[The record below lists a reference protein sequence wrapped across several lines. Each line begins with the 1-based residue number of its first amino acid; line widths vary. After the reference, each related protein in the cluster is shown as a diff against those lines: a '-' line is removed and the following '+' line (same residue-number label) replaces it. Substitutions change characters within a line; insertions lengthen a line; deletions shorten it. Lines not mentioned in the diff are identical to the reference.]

1 MKKINKFTVR
11 VNRKMIFCTC
21 QKEHFCNLYEEN
33 TACLNSQIQWEFSEQ
48 PHEIKTFFM
57 KATFHRKEI
66 ALAAFRLVGHL
77 VVHNTTRTVR
87 TPLVLITQNSFHWEW
102 TINHFRKY
110 NRDWGMSI
118 KVQLCPQLGTSNQQ
132 FPKGVELWFKWLFY
146 FACLLQGLHIFCQ
159 GMLASHIHTQKNF
172 IPRNRVMLGKVLYS
186 QIIVYN
192 FSQTKIIHVVYKKT
206 YHGGLISLSKSEK
219 YLIE

>member
-1 MKKINKFTVR
+1 MILHGRTYDPCCAWVLGLEDTWWCTMQQGLPSYYQYKIN
-11 VNRKMIFCTC
+11 
-21 QKEHFCNLYEEN
+21 
-33 TACLNSQIQWEFSEQ
+33 FSENE
-48 PHEIKTFFM
+48 PLTASGNIYLRLRHVYK
-57 KATFHRKEI
+57 KYNYALNW
-66 ALAAFRLVGHL
+66 ALA
-77 VVHNTTRTVR
+77 
-87 TPLVLITQNSFHWEW
+87 IS
-102 TINHFRKY
+102 
-110 NRDWGMSI
+110 
-118 KVQLCPQLGTSNQQ
+118 Q
-132 FPKGVELWFKWLFY
+132 FPKGVELWFKWLFC
-146 FACLLQGLHIFCQ
+146 FACLLQGFHIFCQ